1 MGCLDRIHFAQDKE
15 KFRAVV
21 YTVMNVPEGK
31 YRFEDLGVDGSTI
44 LK

>member
-1 MGCLDRIHFAQDKE
+1 ME

-21 YTVMNVPEGK
+21 YTIINVPEGK
-31 YRFEDLGVDGSTI
+31 YYFDDLGVDGITI